1 MCLSLVFLN
10 HSGGPVQ
17 KQIIMSVVKKQH
29 ALPYYYFSFA
39 FQGKILAYVFVW
51 QFWCH
56 YLMKKVHIYVALT
69 FLQKINYEA
78 HLSHSIESTHFSI
91 HHWLFSIVPI
101 FMFFLK
107 GNYHATLDFMLGTN
121 IMHFLLC
128 CIHNCETS

>member
-51 QFWCH
+51 QF
-56 YLMKKVHIYVALT
+56 
-69 FLQKINYEA
+69 
-78 HLSHSIESTHFSI
+78 
-91 HHWLFSIVPI
+91 
-101 FMFFLK
+101 
-107 GNYHATLDFMLGTN
+107 
-121 IMHFLLC
+121 
-128 CIHNCETS
+128 